1 MKYLLLSLL
10 IFGFGIS
17 GFGQTIKSLG
27 YNTTNGQVVANTGT
41 NVLTFTNDFVKIN
54 TISAYVGDLGVT
66 ADNVLFDATIEFTGT
81 NVNQHIANTRANLG
95 FSTNLNTLWTATNSS
110 NARSAVG
117 LGATW
122 LTNTNVTNFRT
133 AIGLGSTDNVILN
146 EVQATSFV
154 VADETNSQIS
164 FEGNSASTTRTNL
177 GLGAT
182 WLTNTNKTTFL
193 NDIGALATN
202 GSAEGL
208 SNFPTLNQ
216 NTTGTA
222 SNVTGVVAISNGGT
236 GANVASSARTNLGLP
251 LAALT
256 NSTAATFLGAVLPAY
271 SNNAGKVLAVN
282 SGATGVE
289 WITTAGTNTNLS
301 NLSLPIAITNG
312 GTGATNEAIARTNL
326 GLGSFASDDGFSVIA
341 DESNNAVISTENGIP
356 LFYSA
361 LTFTTTNAAATTR
374 TNLSLGATWLT
385 NTNVTNFRTA
395 IGLGSTNDVF
405 FRNLQAS
412 IQIESSSFFISDG
425 GNINFE
431 DSGTINFG
439 SAAPSVRANLDL
451 GATWLTNTNITNFR
465 TAIGLGATND
475 VTFKSVN
482 YDGEL
487 TINNS
492 SILGWSAEIN
502 FEEARFSY
510 GAYGAV
516 NIFDWGTSN
525 KLIVGLPIEFANTT
539 NAATTR
545 ANLGFSTNLNTLWTA
560 TNAADART
568 ALSIGTNGGSVYNQ
582 DLNTTNNVSF
592 NAIHIERDAISV
604 NYTLTIGQTNTGFKG
619 IGGGPSD
626 FVYAR
631 DGANI
636 LGLYSGEI
644 QSLVTHRFSAPM
656 VLNYGAG
663 NTAVLQFG
671 GIDAA
676 TGAAISR
683 TNLGLGG
690 GITTNRTFVS
700 YNGTN
705 YTTNSVTIS
714 NGIITGWT
722 Q

>member
-326 GLGSFASDDGFSVIA
+326 GLG
-341 DESNNAVISTENGIP
+341 
-356 LFYSA
+356 
-361 LTFTTTNAAATTR
+361 
-374 TNLSLGATWLT
+374 ATWLT
-385 NTNVTNFRTA
+385 NANVTNFRNA